1 MKKIFILVL
10 IFLPVL
16 ATRIWDDW
24 EMNYHLNTF
33 QPKYYPPPPTI
44 RIKRKFNY
52 LQRIKKTC
60 DFIASL
66 QVSDST
72 SENFGGIIEA
82 EHLPNIIETD
92 NTQEAIWCFSR
103 YYELTNR
110 NDYWINIRR
119 AWRYVLNFP
128 AYREG
133 GPGSEW
139 YSVWN
144 CGLALFCE
152 MKYREVYLDSNYQFY
167 IDTCLLYIYSHPLPF
182 TNNLNVFVTSFV
194 SGMLYEYGKK
204 RNNQQAIDTALT
216 YALRVKNWIEEN
228 PQRLQQAYW
237 AMSGGTALWGVANS
251 FCREDTIE
259 GKRWLL
265 TYTDSLPFFIPY
277 GQWNNSWNI
286 WIANAYKASYEITK
300 EERFISYHQYI
311 LDTLLL
317 EDRDDDGGI
326 PATFGEPF
334 NYDQSWISSYTFFMG
349 MDFYV
354 SPTFNYDIG
363 VLTFLRPKEEKL
375 YFVGDT
381 INLEIIAT
389 NYGRENLY
397 NSPVLLRGEINRD
410 TIIDL
415 EFLDLDTINFGNFI
429 LEREGNY
436 TFFSYTNHPL
446 DERRTNDTSMINIRV
461 FPYRYLSG
469 VLFDSLNNL
478 PVGGRIFAYLINE
491 TIPFSST
498 YVDSSNG
505 NFSLRVFDTL
515 FKIRIIPNLPYPKKD
530 FLIRIFSDT
539 FINFYLLPAEILLVN
554 DDPRNN
560 YENFYTPIFDSLS
573 ISYAVWQRNV
583 NGVLPISKTLLLR
596 KKLIIWYT
604 GDAYENTLDSFDQDS
619 LIYFLNNNGNLL
631 LSGQNIAKDLS
642 NTQFLREVLNIE
654 FVRDTVY
661 GYTIFGNQSDTFGR
675 NFTITSTVGSGGAN
689 NQRSRDEI
697 RAINISQPFLIYDT
711 LTNQTAGI
719 YFQRDSSKV
728 IFLAFGIEAVNRP
741 VQRPEYMS
749 RLEFIRKLLSY
760 FGVVEI
766 KEKEISLIRNKKR
779 ISNKKIIYDIIGR
792 KRDSFKLNKG
802 IYFIK
807 ENKSFKILI
816 IK

>member
-1 MKKIFILVL
+1 MRRIIFLIV
-10 IFLPVL
+10 IFLPIW
-16 ATRIWDDW
+16 ATKIWKDL
-24 EMNYHLNTF
+24 EIINHLNTF
-33 QPKYYPPPPTI
+33 QPKYYPPPPI
-44 RIKRKFNY
+44 RIKRRFNY
-52 LQRIKKTC
+52 LQRIKRTC

-119 AWRYVLNFP
+119 AWIYVLNFP

-133 GPGSEW
+133 SPGYEW

-152 MKYREVYLDSNYQFY
+152 MKYREVYLDSSYQPY

-182 TNNLNVFVTSFV
+182 TTNLNVFVTSFTA
-194 SGMLYEYGKK
+194 GILYEYGKR
-204 RNNQQAIDTALT
+204 RNDRRAVDTALT
-216 YALRVKNWIEEN
+216 YALRVKNWIEQN
-228 PQRLQQAYW
+228 PQRLREAYW

-251 FCREDTIE
+251 FCKEDTIN

-286 WIANAYKASYEITK
+286 WIANAYKVSYQVTK
-300 EERFISYHQYI
+300 EERFLSYHQYL

-326 PATFGEPF
+326 PATFGEPSH
-334 NYDQSWISSYTFFMG
+334 YDQSWISSYTIFMG
-349 MDFYV
+349 MDFYA
-354 SPTFNYDIG
+354 SPTYNYDIG
-363 VLTFLRPKEEKL
+363 VLRFLEPDEEGL

-381 INLEIIAT
+381 IDLKIIAT

-397 NSPVLLRGEINRD
+397 NSPVLLRGEVNRD
-410 TIIDL
+410 TNIDL
-415 EFLDLDTINFGNFI
+415 EFLDLDTIDFGNFI
-429 LEREGNY
+429 LEREGIYN
-436 TFFSYTNHPL
+436 FSSYTNHLL
-446 DERRTNDTSMINIRV
+446 DERRANDTSIINVRV
-461 FPYRYLSG
+461 FSYHNLLGR
-469 VLFDSLNNL
+469 LFDTLNNL
-478 PVGGRIFAYLINE
+478 PIGGKIIAYLINE
-491 TIPFSST
+491 TIPFSYT
-498 YVDSSNG
+498 YSDSSNG

-515 FKIRIIPNLPYPKKD
+515 FRISIIPNLPYPKKD
-530 FLIRIFSDT
+530 FIIRISSDT
-539 FINFYLLPAEILLVN
+539 FINFYILPAEILLVN
-554 DDPRNN
+554 DDERNN

-573 ISYAVWQRNV
+573 ISYSIWQRNN
-583 NGVLPISKTLLLR
+583 NGVLPISKTFLLR
-596 KKLIIWYT
+596 KRLIIWYT
-604 GDAYENTLDSFDQDS
+604 GDAYQNTLDNFDQDS

-631 LSGQNIAKDLS
+631 LSGQNIAKDLA
-642 NTQFLREVLNIE
+642 NTQFLREVLNCE

-661 GYTIFGNQSDTFGR
+661 GYAIIGNRNDTFGR
-675 NFTITSTVGSGGAN
+675 NFTITSTVGIGGAN

-697 RAINISQPFLIYDT
+697 RPINISQPFLIYDT
-711 LTNQTAGI
+711 LTNQVAGI
-719 YFQRDSSKV
+719 YFQRNNSKV

-741 VQRPEYMS
+741 IQRPEYMS

-760 FGVVEI
+760 FGVVNI
-766 KEKEISLIRNKKR
+766 KEEEINLIKREKKILNKKL
-779 ISNKKIIYDIIGR
+779 IYDILGR
-792 KRDSFKLNKG
+792 KRNIKKLNKG

-807 ENKSFKILI
+807 EEKSLKIII